1 MKLGKWINI
10 MLALS
15 MALSVVAFS
24 AGPGLAA
31 ASTPAKPAP
40 VITDFSMDNFA
51 SISEGKQIICLTGFR
66 ENLTAWE
73 KSKLA
78 MRFSIPDLFKM
89 FMWKDAKV
97 TYRGG
102 DRAGKVV
109 EVCTSDYLS
118 MFLGTKGFL
127 AK

>member
-1 MKLGKWINI
+1 MKLGKWINL

-15 MALSVVAFS
+15 MALSVFAFT

-31 ASTPAKPAP
+31 ASTPSKTAP

-51 SISEGKQIICLTGFR
+51 SISEAKEIICLTGFR

-73 KSKLA
+73 KTKLA
-78 MRFSIPDLFKM
+78 MRFSIPDLMKM
-89 FMWKDAKV
+89 FTWKDGKV
-97 TYRGG
+97 TYKGG
-102 DRAGKVV
+102 DRNGKVV
-109 EVCTSDYLS
+109 ELCTPDYLG
-118 MFLGTKGFL
+118 MFLGTHGFF